1 MGDSRL
7 GVVETR
13 FAELIWE
20 NEPIGS
26 RELAEICNKE
36 LNWKRPTTYTVL
48 RKLCKKG
55 IFQNVDG
62 IVSSVLSR
70 EEFFG
75 MQGEEFVEEAFHGSL
90 HAFFAAFT
98 TRKKLSNQ
106 EIDELIH
113 LINSRRG

>member
-1 MGDSRL
+1 MGASKL

-13 FAELIWE
+13 FADIIWK

-26 RELAEICNKE
+26 RELSEICNKE

-62 IVSSVLSR
+62 IVSSGLSR
-70 EEFFG
+70 QEFLG
-75 MQGEEFVEEAFHGSL
+75 MQGEELVEEGFHGSM
-90 HAFFAAFT
+90 
-98 TRKKLSNQ
+98 
-106 EIDELIH
+106 
-113 LINSRRG
+113 